1 MNNIKYNRCKNKN
14 GQNLKSHKSLKSL
27 KSNKGIYLYINAN
40 IFKAFLRHPQSH
52 KHTLRSNFSE
62 LKCKSI
68 ISGIYSYLC

>member
-1 MNNIKYNRCKNKN
+1 MVKILKDISLSYV
-14 GQNLKSHKSLKSL
+14 QNHLNLTKAS
-27 KSNKGIYLYINAN
+27 IYLYINAN
-40 IFKAFLRHPQSH
+40 IFKAFLRHRQSH